1 MPQKNLFKKN
11 LPKWL
16 KVLDISEKKIITR
29 NLRKY
34 DDVIFYGGEIYPE
47 RQNIFKAFS
56 YFEPNETKIV
66 IIGQDPYHGPNQAT
80 GLSFAVPNRLKAPP
94 SLLNIFREIK
104 RSYPKIE
111 TTTNDLE
118 SWAHQGIL
126 LLNNSLT
133 VLRGKPNS
141 CESWGWD
148 IIIKKIL
155 CHLMTNYPN
164 IHYMIL
170 GKFASNLIND
180 MITEYNIDRDNLHLF
195 VTSHPSPYSVNLG
208 FAGSNIFVNVNE
220 SLIKNN
226 MSPIVW

>member
-1 MPQKNLFKKN
+1 MSENNLFKKN
-11 LPKWL
+11 LPNWL
-16 KVLDISEKKIITR
+16 KLLDISEKKIITQ

-34 DDVIFYGGEIYPE
+34 EDVIFYGGEIYPE
-47 RQNIFKAFS
+47 RKDIFKAFS
-56 YFEPNETKIV
+56 FFPPEETKVV

-80 GLSFAVPNRLKAPP
+80 GLSFANPNRLKAQP
-94 SLLNIFREIK
+94 SLLNIFREIE
-104 RSYPKIE
+104 RSYQNIE
-111 TTTNDLE
+111 TTNDLE
-118 SWAHQGIL
+118 SWAHQGVL

-148 IIIKKIL
+148 NIIKKIL
-155 CHLMTNYPN
+155 CYLMINYPN

-180 MITEYNIDRDNLHLF
+180 IITEYNIDRDRLHLF
-195 VTSHPSPYSVNLG
+195 VTSHPSPYSANLG
-208 FAGSNIFVNVNE
+208 FTGSNIFVNVNE

-226 MSPIVW
+226 MSPVVW

>member
-1 MPQKNLFKKN
+1 MSENNLFKKN

-16 KVLDISEKKIITR
+16 KLLDISEKKIITR
-29 NLRKY
+29 NLRGY

-47 RQNIFKAFS
+47 RKDIFKAFS
-56 YFEPNETKIV
+56 FFSPEETKVV

-80 GLSFAVPNRLKAPP
+80 GLSFANPNRLKAQP
-94 SLLNIFREIK
+94 SLLNIFREIERIYQK
-104 RSYPKIE
+104 VE
-111 TTTNDLE
+111 TTNDLE
-118 SWAHQGIL
+118 SWAHQGVL

-141 CESWGWD
+141 CEYWGWD

-155 CHLMTNYPN
+155 YHLMTTHPD

-180 MITEYNIDRDNLHLF
+180 IIKEYKIDREKVHLF
-195 VTSHPSPYSVNLG
+195 VTSHPSSYSVNLG
-208 FAGSNIFVNVNE
+208 FAGSGIFYNVNE
-220 SLIKNN
+220 SLIKNDK
-226 MSPIVW
+226 SPIIW

>member
-1 MPQKNLFKKN
+1 MSENILFKNK

-16 KVLDISEKKIITR
+16 KLLDISEKKIITK

-34 DDVIFYGGEIYPE
+34 EDVIFYGGEIYPE
-47 RQNIFKAFS
+47 RKDIFKAFS
-56 YFEPNETKIV
+56 FFPPEETKIV

-80 GLSFAVPNRLKAPP
+80 GLSFANPNQLKAQP
-94 SLLNIFREIK
+94 SLLNIFREIE
-104 RSYPKIE
+104 RSYQKV

-118 SWAHQGIL
+118 SWARQGVL

-141 CESWGWD
+141 CESWGWNR
-148 IIIKKIL
+148 IIKKIL
-155 CHLMTNYPN
+155 YHLMTNYQD

-170 GKFASNLIND
+170 GKFANNLIND
-180 MITEYNIDRDNLHLF
+180 IITEYNIDRNNLHLF

-226 MSPIVW
+226 MSPVIW